1 MENPQVNSGNPR
13 VDLEYR
19 RKKSKEEMRYQI
31 VSFALMIFLT
41 LVAFAAVAMKGY
53 GFTVW
58 FTGLFIILLAVVQ
71 VIFQLY
77 YFMHMSHKGH
87 EAPSLFLYSGLLVG
101 LLTILT
107 FTTIMW
113 W

>member
-1 MENPQVNSGNPR
+1 MENQQLNSGNPR
-13 VDLEYR
+13 VDIEYR
-19 RKKSKEEMRYQI
+19 RRKSAEEMRYQL

-41 LVAFAAVAMKGY
+41 LVAFAVVYIK
-53 GFTVW
+53 GFTAW
-58 FTGLFIILLAVVQ
+58 FTIPFIILLAVVQ

-87 EAPSLFLYSGLLVG
+87 EAPSLFLYSGVMVG
-101 LLTILT
+101 AITILT
-107 FTTIMW
+107 FSTIVW

>member
-1 MENPQVNSGNPR
+1 MANHQLNSGNPR
-13 VDLEYR
+13 VDIEYR
-19 RKKSKEEMRYQI
+19 RKKSAEEMRYQV

-41 LVAFAAVAMKGY
+41 LIAFAVVMN
-53 GFTVW
+53 GFTAW
-58 FTGLFIILLAVVQ
+58 FTVPFIILLAVVQ

-87 EAPSLFLYSGLLVG
+87 EATSLFLYSGVLVG
-101 LLTILT
+101 AIIILA
-107 FTTIMW
+107 FTTIIW

>member
-1 MENPQVNSGNPR
+1 MANQQPNSGNPS
-13 VDLEYR
+13 VDIEYR
-19 RKKSKEEMRYQI
+19 RKKSAEEMRYHL

-41 LVAFAAVAMKGY
+41 LVAFAAVSLK
-53 GFTVW
+53 GFTHW
-58 FTGLFIILLAVVQ
+58 FTAPFILLLAVVQ

-77 YFMHMSHKGH
+77 YFMHMNHKGH

-101 LLTILT
+101 LLTVLT
-107 FTTIMW
+107 FLTIVW

>member
-1 MENPQVNSGNPR
+1 MANQQINSGNPR
-13 VDLEYR
+13 VDIEYR
-19 RKKSKEEMRYQI
+19 RKKNAEEMRHQV

-41 LVAFAAVAMKGY
+41 LIAFGTVAIK
-53 GFTVW
+53 GFTAW
-58 FTGLFIILLAVVQ
+58 FTIPFIILLAVVQ

-87 EAPSLFLYSGLLVG
+87 EAPSMFLYSGLAFG
-101 LLTILT
+101 LITVLAFMTI
-107 FTTIMW
+107 IW

>member
-1 MENPQVNSGNPR
+1 MANSQLNSGNPR
-13 VDLEYR
+13 VDIEYR
-19 RKKSKEEMRYQI
+19 RKKSAEEMRHQV

-41 LVAFAAVAMKGY
+41 LIAFAAVAIKG
-53 GFTVW
+53 FSAW
-58 FTGLFIILLAVVQ
+58 FIVPFILLLAVVQ

-101 LLTILT
+101 LVTVLA
-107 FTTIMW
+107 FTTIIW